1 MVVTP
6 GLIRGSLDD
15 GGPAG
20 NSRSSPVPAFDRT
33 EYALQ
38 IVLPTSGLSVVVWW
52 VQQGQAA
59 RLAGAGAGAET
70 LCFWL
75 GCTEE
80 SKPSLLDTHTP
91 GRSSD
96 RSFLV
101 HVRGSCICPP
111 PNNLQ
116 TDSRTPDTTMTNNDK
131 TNNDNKTNGKR
142 KRKTFKQRYCKMS
155 SEFRQ
160 ITALSIDDLR
170 HAPCI
175 AFGQRVADSSM
186 TSSTPSTS
194 LNSASNE

>member
-1 MVVTP
+1 MKRYTTRQFTAGALPGSVSGGFLLRVTP
-6 GLIRGSLDD
+6 GLIRGNLDD

-33 EYALQ
+33 EYAIQ
-38 IVLPTSGLSVVVWW
+38 IVLPTSGLSVVAWG

-70 LCFWL
+70 LCLWL

-101 HVRGSCICPP
+101 HVRGSCVCPP

-116 TDSRTPDTTMTNNDK
+116 MRRCGSVSVDRRDRYNRR
-131 TNNDNKTNGKR
+131 DNVDRAEQTCPGNVRGR
-142 KRKTFKQRYCKMS
+142 RG
-155 SEFRQ
+155 
-160 ITALSIDDLR
+160 TAGMPGTL
-170 HAPCI
+170 
-175 AFGQRVADSSM
+175 GV
-186 TSSTPSTS
+186 STG
-194 LNSASNE
+194 